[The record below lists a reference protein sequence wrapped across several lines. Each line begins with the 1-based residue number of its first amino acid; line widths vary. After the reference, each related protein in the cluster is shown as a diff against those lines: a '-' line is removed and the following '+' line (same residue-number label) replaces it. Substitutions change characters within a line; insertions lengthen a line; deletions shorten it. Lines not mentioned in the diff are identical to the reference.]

1 MQSPTVILMMNMF
14 STKSI
19 HQPIALFIVCI
30 ALAPFSGCSGN
41 RVASQV
47 AAVSKTN
54 LQKLSNIY
62 SLYVVRNGYK
72 GPKDEETFR
81 DFLEHDPTIEKNIGY
96 MGVERGDFDK
106 ISISERDD
114 QPMLVRYGLKLPPM
128 SPKQPQVLETVG
140 VDGVRMVIM
149 SNGDIVEVEDDAEY
163 EKMASGK
170 WKEAKGDS
178 IVSEYDDLGK

>member
-1 MQSPTVILMMNMF
+1 MMKTF
-14 STKSI
+14 SVRSI
-19 HQPIALFIVCI
+19 QISIALFIICVVS
-30 ALAPFSGCSGN
+30 APFSGCTGN

-62 SLYVVRNGYK
+62 SLYVVRNGYR

-81 DFLEHDPTIEKNIGY
+81 DFLENDPSIEKNIGY
-96 MGVERGDFDK
+96 MGVGRADFDK
-106 ISISERDD
+106 ISISDRDNE
-114 QPMLVRYGLKLPPM
+114 PMLVRYGLRLPPM

-140 VDGVRMVIM
+140 VDGMRMVIM
-149 SNGDIVEVEDDAEY
+149 SNGDIVEVDDDAEY

-170 WKEAKGDS
+170 WKEAKEDS
-178 IVSEYDDLGK
+178 IVPKYKDLGK

>member
-1 MQSPTVILMMNMF
+1 MMKTFSIRSIDIL
-14 STKSI
+14 I
-19 HQPIALFIVCI
+19 VLFIVCI
-30 ALAPFSGCSGN
+30 MCAPFVGCTGD

-62 SLYVVRNGYK
+62 SLYVVRNGYR
-72 GPKDEETFR
+72 GPKDEEAFR
-81 DFLEHDPTIEKNIGY
+81 DFLENDPSIEKNIGY
-96 MGVERGDFDK
+96 MGIGRDDFDK
-106 ISISERDD
+106 ISISDRDNERL
-114 QPMLVRYGLKLPPM
+114 LVRYGLKLPPM

-140 VDGVRMVIM
+140 VDGMRMVIM

-170 WKEAKGDS
+170 WREAKEDS
-178 IVSEYDDLGK
+178 IVPNYQDLGK

>member
-1 MQSPTVILMMNMF
+1 MF
-14 STKSI
+14 SLRSVHI
-19 HQPIALFIVCI
+19 PIVLIIICVTLAL
-30 ALAPFSGCSGN
+30 FSGCTGD

-81 DFLEHDPTIEKNIGY
+81 DFLENDPSIEKNIGY
-96 MGVERGDFDK
+96 MGVGRDDFDK
-106 ISISERDD
+106 ISISDRDNE
-114 QPMLVRYGLKLPPM
+114 PLLVRYGLKLPPM

-140 VDGVRMVIM
+140 VDGIRMVIM

-170 WKEAKGDS
+170 WREAKEDS
-178 IVSEYDDLGK
+178 IVPRYKDLGK

>member
-1 MQSPTVILMMNMF
+1 MF
-14 STKSI
+14 SMRSVHI
-19 HQPIALFIVCI
+19 PIVLFIICVTL
-30 ALAPFSGCSGN
+30 ALFSGCTGD

-81 DFLEHDPTIEKNIGY
+81 DFLENDPSIEKNIGY
-96 MGVERGDFDK
+96 MGVGRDDFDK
-106 ISISERDD
+106 ISISDRDNE
-114 QPMLVRYGLKLPPM
+114 PLLVRYGLKLPPM

-140 VDGVRMVIM
+140 VDGIRMVIM
-149 SNGDIVEVEDDAEY
+149 SNGDIIEVEDDAEY

-170 WKEAKGDS
+170 WREAKEDS
-178 IVSEYDDLGK
+178 IVPRYKDLGK

>member
-1 MQSPTVILMMNMF
+1 MRSVHI
-14 STKSI
+14 
-19 HQPIALFIVCI
+19 PIVLFIICVMC
-30 ALAPFSGCSGN
+30 APFSGCTGD

-54 LQKLSNIY
+54 LQKLSNVY

-81 DFLEHDPTIEKNIGY
+81 AFLENDPSIEKNIGY
-96 MGVERGDFDK
+96 MGIERADFDK
-106 ISISERDD
+106 ISFSDRDNE
-114 QPMLVRYGLKLPPM
+114 PFLVRYGLKLPPM

-140 VDGVRMVIM
+140 VDGMRMVIM

-163 EKMASGK
+163 KKMASGK
-170 WKEAKGDS
+170 WREAKEDS
-178 IVSEYDDLGK
+178 IVPNYQDLGK

>member
-1 MQSPTVILMMNMF
+1 MF
-14 STKSI
+14 SMRSVHI
-19 HQPIALFIVCI
+19 PIVLFIICVTL
-30 ALAPFSGCSGN
+30 ALFSGCTGD

-81 DFLEHDPTIEKNIGY
+81 DFLENDPSIEKNIGY
-96 MGVERGDFDK
+96 MGVGRDDFDK
-106 ISISERDD
+106 ISISDRDNE
-114 QPMLVRYGLKLPPM
+114 PLLVRYGLKLPPM

-140 VDGVRMVIM
+140 VDGIRMVIM

-170 WKEAKGDS
+170 WREAKEDS
-178 IVSEYDDLGK
+178 IVPRYKDLGK

>member
-1 MQSPTVILMMNMF
+1 MF
-14 STKSI
+14 SMRSVHI
-19 HQPIALFIVCI
+19 PIVLFIICVTL
-30 ALAPFSGCSGN
+30 ALFSGCTGD

-81 DFLEHDPTIEKNIGY
+81 DFLENDPSIEKNIGY
-96 MGVERGDFDK
+96 MGIERADFDK
-106 ISISERDD
+106 ISISDRDNE
-114 QPMLVRYGLKLPPM
+114 PLLVRYGLKLPPM

-140 VDGVRMVIM
+140 VDGIRMVIM

-170 WKEAKGDS
+170 WREAKEDS
-178 IVSEYDDLGK
+178 IVPRYKDLGK

>member
-1 MQSPTVILMMNMF
+1 MF
-14 STKSI
+14 SMRSVHI
-19 HQPIALFIVCI
+19 PIVLFIICVTL
-30 ALAPFSGCSGN
+30 ALFSGCTGD

-81 DFLEHDPTIEKNIGY
+81 DFLENDPSIEKNIGY
-96 MGVERGDFDK
+96 MGVGRDDFDK
-106 ISISERDD
+106 ISISDRDNE
-114 QPMLVRYGLKLPPM
+114 PLLVRYGLKLPPM

-140 VDGVRMVIM
+140 VDGIRMVIM
-149 SNGDIVEVEDDAEY
+149 SNGDIVEVDDDAEY

-170 WKEAKGDS
+170 WKEAKEDS
-178 IVSEYDDLGK
+178 IVPKYKDLGK

>member
-1 MQSPTVILMMNMF
+1 MKKF
-14 STKSI
+14 SIRSI
-19 HQPIALFIVCI
+19 HIPIVLLIVCL
-30 ALAPFSGCSGN
+30 ACAPFSGCTGN

-62 SLYVVRNGYK
+62 SLYVVRNGYR

-81 DFLEHDPTIEKNIGY
+81 DFLENDPSIEKNIGY
-96 MGVERGDFDK
+96 MGVGREDFDK
-106 ISISERDD
+106 ISISDRDNE
-114 QPMLVRYGLKLPPM
+114 PMLVRYGLRLPPM

-140 VDGVRMVIM
+140 VDGMRMVIM

-170 WKEAKGDS
+170 WREAKEDS
-178 IVSEYDDLGK
+178 IVPSYKGPRK

>member
-1 MQSPTVILMMNMF
+1 MTHMF
-14 STKSI
+14 PIRSI
-19 HQPIALFIVCI
+19 CNPIVLLIFI
-30 ALAPFSGCSGN
+30 ALAGFTGCTGD

-54 LQKLSNIY
+54 LQKLSNVY
-62 SLYVVRNGYK
+62 SLYVSRNGYK

-81 DFLEHDPTIEKNIGY
+81 DFLENDPSIEKNIGY
-96 MGVERGDFDK
+96 MGIGRADFEK

-114 QPMLVRYGLKLPPM
+114 QPFLVRYGLHLPPM
-128 SPKQPQVLETVG
+128 SPKQPQVLETAG

-149 SNGDIVEVEDDAEY
+149 SNGDIVEVQDEAEY

-170 WKEAKGDS
+170 WKPAKKDS
-178 IVSEYDDLGK
+178 GVPDYRNLGK

>member
-1 MQSPTVILMMNMF
+1 MKMFSIKSIQSPNVLLI
-14 STKSI
+14 I
-19 HQPIALFIVCI
+19 CV
-30 ALAPFSGCSGN
+30 ALAASSGCTGN

-62 SLYVVRNGYK
+62 SLYVARNGYR

-81 DFLEHDPTIEKNIGY
+81 DFLENDPSIEKNIGY
-96 MGVERGDFDK
+96 MGVGRDDFDK
-106 ISISERDD
+106 ISISERDNE
-114 QPMLVRYGLKLPPM
+114 PMLVRYGLRLPPM
-128 SPKQPQVLETVG
+128 SPKKPQVLETVG
-140 VDGVRMVIM
+140 VDGMRMVIM

-170 WKEAKGDS
+170 WKEAKEDS
-178 IVSEYDDLGK
+178 IVPDYRGAKN